1 MVDNYDSK
9 GQEKTK
15 MQSKNKVQGHS
26 SINKVK
32 KEEPEEND
40 LERKNK
46 GGKCVIKK
54 PKRKKHFLDEIVNHE
69 VKKLRILFIGYLLH

>member
-1 MVDNYDSK
+1 
-9 GQEKTK
+9 

-40 LERKNK
+40 LERKKK
-46 GGKCVIKK
+46 GGKVCHQEAKEK
-54 PKRKKHFLDEIVNHE
+54 EAFP
-69 VKKLRILFIGYLLH
+69 G